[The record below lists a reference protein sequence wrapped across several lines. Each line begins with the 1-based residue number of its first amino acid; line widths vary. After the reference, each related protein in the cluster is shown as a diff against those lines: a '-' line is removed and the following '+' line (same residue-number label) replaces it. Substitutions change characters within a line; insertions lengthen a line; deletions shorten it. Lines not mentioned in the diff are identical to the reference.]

1 MHKSFTSRFAQL
13 LRANNKCKN
22 NPVVLNEYEGLK
34 SNSHRRG
41 FFGLRPQ
48 NDDLYNNEK
57 NLFTYSLSHLFT
69 SKNKK
74 AAFTLAEVLITLG
87 IIGVVAAI
95 TLPVVVS
102 NYRKSLIENQLKTTV
117 SIISNAVRLS
127 VVENGEPQTWNIG
140 NSDNDT
146 FNKYIVPYLKITKV
160 CNLSEV
166 ADTNNKLCYT
176 PTIKTIDGSG
186 YITFRSNY
194 KYLLSNGVAIIYIPG
209 GTIGTTAR
217 RGTFEILLPTN
228 RKDLLFGRDVFP
240 INLVVRESANKYL
253 ITSVYDYP
261 GFSSSFCP
269 ANNSNA
275 ISACKSGIWGSAGY
289 SKAILCTA
297 MIECNNWKIPSNYPY
312 KF

>member
-1 MHKSFTSRFAQL
+1 
-13 LRANNKCKN
+13 
-22 NPVVLNEYEGLK
+22 
-34 SNSHRRG
+34 
-41 FFGLRPQ
+41 
-48 NDDLYNNEK
+48 
-57 NLFTYSLSHLFT
+57 
-69 SKNKK
+69 
-74 AAFTLAEVLITLG
+74 VLITLG

-95 TLPVVVS
+95 TLPVIVS
-102 NYRKSLIENQLKTTV
+102 NYRKSLIEKQLKTTV
-117 SIISNAVRLS
+117 NIISNAVRFS
-127 VVENGEPQTWNIG
+127 VVDNGEPQTWDIG
-140 NSDNDT
+140 NYDYDT

-176 PTIKTIDGSG
+176 PAIKTIDGAIS
-186 YITFRSNY
+186 ITFLDSY
-194 KYLLSNGVAIIYIPG
+194 KYLLSNGVAIIYVPG
-209 GTIGTTAR
+209 ATLGSSAR
-217 RGTFEILLPTN
+217 LGTFEILLPTK
-228 RKDLLFGRDVFP
+228 RKDLMFGRDVFP
-240 INLVVRESANKYL
+240 INLVGRESANKYL
-253 ITSVYDYP
+253 ITSIYDYP